1 MNTEMKKESSSGLF
15 KKFTAAPFFGS
26 VVIVAVMLIVM
37 TILKPN
43 YLSPNNI
50 LILSK
55 VLAVTAAI
63 GFSQMVII
71 ACGGLNLSIGSTGA
85 LSAVICGLVMTKAE
99 MPWGVALFFGLL
111 TGLICGLI
119 NGLLIYHAGGVGV
132 AFFLT
137 TLATTSVY
145 QGLMMTI
152 TQGNPF
158 YGPGGKYPKA
168 FLAVGNT
175 KILGLPTSLW
185 IVIVIAVIL
194 AYFFSKMPLG
204 RRILAFGANNKAAEL
219 YGVSKF
225 EVVLVANIIAGL
237 LASVA
242 GLLAMIRI
250 EAAQPGMGSDWMLM
264 SFAAP
269 LIGGTRNEGG
279 KVSLLGAVLGAFA
292 LTIITNALVHLRV
305 DVYWNEL
312 IYGIIIILAITLD
325 RIRYIRK

>member
-85 LSAVICGLVMTKAE
+85 LSAV
-99 MPWGVALFFGLL
+99 
-111 TGLICGLI
+111 ICGLI